1 MAWPEFGEV
10 MSSRADFV
18 RMSVGMPCWFEDGWG
33 RPEPSLDWGRLDET
47 LTLARMR
54 GLRVLGVLDLTPKL
68 ISSCHD
74 PYRTGPYHCPPS
86 DLARYGEMAGEIAYR
101 ARATI
106 THWEILNEPDQVA
119 YFSGTPED
127 YARMLAAAYDGIKAR
142 VPEAQVVLAGLSRP
156 RPSWMERVF
165 ATPGADAARKFDV
178 ASIHI
183 RGRAHL
189 LPRWFKSWRRFL
201 ERHGFAGPLW
211 VTEHGYPGDP
221 AFQYDARFRG
231 GEHDQA
237 AYLTESVLSLGLAG
251 AERVFVTLTDM
262 HQRPPNAFSSEGITN
277 LTFSHFRSEPPRA
290 PIRASLAGW
299 RAASPARSV
308 PETVAAT
315 LGVREE
321 ESGLSSGLADPQRA
335 ALRQRRRPVRADQ
348 NGPGSR
354 AAVTAHGE
362 GRAGAPVQAAAGDRP
377 PAEALAQPQL

>member
-1 MAWPEFGEV
+1 
-10 MSSRADFV
+10 
-18 RMSVGMPCWFEDGWG
+18 
-33 RPEPSLDWGRLDET
+33 
-47 LTLARMR
+47 MR

-101 ARATI
+101 ARDTI

-277 LTFSHFRSEPPRA
+277 LTFSHFRSEPVITRRPAFYAVR
-290 PIRASLAGW
+290 RLNSQWHRLLAL
-299 RAASPARSV
+299 AR
-308 PETVAAT
+308 
-315 LGVREE
+315 R
-321 ESGLSSGLADPQRA
+321 QRA
-335 ALRQRRRPVRADQ
+335 AARTRPRLARRLARRIA
-348 NGPGSR
+348 GPFS
-354 AAVTAHGE
+354 
-362 GRAGAPVQAAAGDRP
+362 PGDRGGDP
-377 PAEALAQPQL
+377 RSARGGVRPLERPSGSAARGSATTASSSPGRPERPGLARRGDRAR